1 MLKSEL
7 IAENKR
13 LKQELDDVCI
23 AHKRLTKILNN
34 KIDEIYK
41 LRTELKNCQRKEN

>member
-7 IAENKR
+7 IAENER
-13 LKQELDDVCI
+13 LRLELDEVCFI
-23 AHKRLTKILNN
+23 HKRLTQILYN

-41 LRTELKNCQRKEN
+41 LKMELKNCQRKEN